1 MLAYIWRMKRKC
13 MIKLLLF
20 LINYSKGIKYSR
32 LIIGLI
38 MVAGIISGVSNTA
51 LLVLINRSLSKF
63 DYSKGALPLAFIAL
77 CLILPL
83 SRLVSEIMLIKLS
96 LNTMLDLRL
105 QLSRR
110 VLATPL
116 KVLEQMGAH
125 HVPATLTDDIPSIT
139 NALISIPALCIN
151 SAIVVACFAY
161 LSWLS
166 LKVLLG
172 ILCLLV
178 IGVALYELQ
187 IIKSLTYFR
196 LVREQWNAL
205 FKHFRALTEGAKE
218 LRLHRQRREAF
229 LKEHLE
235 STARTLCNQTVIGNT
250 IQSFANCG
258 GQVLVFVIVGV
269 LIFVLPSL
277 GRIEHNVLIGY
288 TLAILYMMSPM
299 QVILNTLPTL
309 SRAGIAVAK
318 VDEMGIFLSMPGDEG
333 DSIDIPKLDPAW
345 RQLELTDI
353 SHCYHLENENSNFVL
368 GPLSLTFYP
377 GEMVFLIGGNGSG
390 KTTFAKLLVGLYT
403 PESGQICLDGQP
415 ITKETREQYRQLF
428 SVVFSEFFIFEA
440 LLGMAGSD
448 LDARA
453 FDYLKQLHLDQKVRI
468 ENGVLSTTD
477 LSRGQRKRLALLAAY
492 LEDRPF
498 YIFDEWAA
506 DQDPIFKEIFYY
518 QLLPELRDRGKTILV
533 ISHDDHYYHVAD
545 RIVKLDGGKIGYNRR
560 NINAGGTSENLITA
574 RNDFL
579 FGG

>member
-1 MLAYIWRMKRKC
+1 ML
-13 MIKLLLF
+13 KLLLF

-38 MVAGIISGVSNTA
+38 IAAGIISGISNTA
-51 LLVLINRSLSKF
+51 LLALINSSLSKP
-63 DYSKGALPLAFIAL
+63 DYSKTALPVAFIAL
-77 CLILPL
+77 CLLLPL

-116 KVLEQMGAH
+116 RVLEQIGTH
-125 HVPATLTDDIPSIT
+125 HVLAILTDDIPSIT

-172 ILCLLV
+172 ILCLV
-178 IGVALYELQ
+178 AIGVAVYELQ

-218 LRLHRQRREAF
+218 LRLHRERREAF

-235 STARTLCNQTVIGNT
+235 VTAKTLRDHNVVGNT
-250 IQSFANCG
+250 IQSLANCG
-258 GQVLVFVIVGV
+258 GQVLVFVIVGL
-269 LIFVLPSL
+269 LIFLLPSL

-288 TLAILYMMSPM
+288 TLAFLYMMSPL
-299 QVILNTLPTL
+299 QVILNTMPTL
-309 SRAGIAVAK
+309 GRAGIAVAK
-318 VDEMGIFLSMPGDEG
+318 VEEMGIFLSTPSEEG
-333 DSIDIPKLDPAW
+333 ESIGVPKLDTAW